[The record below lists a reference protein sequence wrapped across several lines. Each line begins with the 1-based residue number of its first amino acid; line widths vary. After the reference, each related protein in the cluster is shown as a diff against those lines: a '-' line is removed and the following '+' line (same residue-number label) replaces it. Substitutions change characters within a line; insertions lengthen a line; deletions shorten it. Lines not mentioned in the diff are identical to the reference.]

1 MRVRV
6 ITLLLGGVAAL
17 LWSAAPAHA
26 KGPDAVTIDGVG
38 LPAPI
43 SLAGPEDGPGTFPAL
58 VDQMGFFPAVF
69 KREPDPMRPT
79 APTADLGPKL
89 VVTWNVPQGP
99 QASSL
104 QQELYPY
111 AAGGP
116 LTYMAPAQR
125 LFGAQIS
132 RGGWYVAQSSLVDLL
147 RSVGVPDRATLEAGA
162 QRLVARSAAASAQTA
177 SRGNDAPVWPLVA
190 VIGGIAGSTGVLTAL
205 RHNRRRRT
213 RLAAA

>member
-6 ITLLLGGVAAL
+6 ILLVVLAAL
-17 LWSAAPAHA
+17 WVATPAHA
-26 KGPDAVTIDGVG
+26 KGPDGATIDGVG

-58 VDQMGFFPAVF
+58 VEQMGFFPAVY
-69 KREPDPMRPT
+69 KREPDPMRAT

-99 QASSL
+99 EASSL
-104 QQELYPY
+104 QQEVYPY

-132 RGGWYVAQSSLVDLL
+132 RGGWYVAPSSLLDLL
-147 RSVGVPDRATLEAGA
+147 TRVGVPDRATLEAGIA
-162 QRLVARSAAASAQTA
+162 RLAAASAAATVHAA
-177 SRGNDAPVWPLVA
+177 SRGHDTPVWPVVA
-190 VIGGIAGSTGVLTAL
+190 TIGGVAGSAGMVAAV